1 MPGRTT
7 MASLSLTR
15 VPKLRLNWFR
25 FLSMA
30 ATVDTSLDRPLI
42 ESIDAALSALG
53 TSTRDSVLLYLR
65 KRYSIS
71 LEETPQRMDEFLQA
85 LRALLGYGARVIE
98 KLVIARLVE
107 TNEVPLAEA
116 RGRNLAEIVTL
127 ASKGRNKAGPTV

>member
-1 MPGRTT
+1 MV
-7 MASLSLTR
+7 SLSQTR
-15 VPKLRLNWFR
+15 VRMLRSNWSR
-25 FLSMA
+25 FPSMA
-30 ATVDTSLDRPLI
+30 ATVGTSLDRPLI

-85 LRALLGYGARVIE
+85 LRALLGYGARGIE

-107 TNEVPLAEA
+107 TNEIPLAEA

-127 ASKGRNKAGPTV
+127 SSKGRNKARPTV

>member
-1 MPGRTT
+1 MT
-7 MASLSLTR
+7 
-15 VPKLRLNWFR
+15 
-25 FLSMA
+25 A
-30 ATVDTSLDRPLI
+30 AVSTSLDRPLI

-65 KRYSIS
+65 KRYSLS
-71 LEETPQRMDEFLQA
+71 LEEAPQRMDEFIQA

-127 ASKGRNKAGPTV
+127 ASKGRSRASPTV

>member
-1 MPGRTT
+1 MT
-7 MASLSLTR
+7 
-15 VPKLRLNWFR
+15 
-25 FLSMA
+25 A
-30 ATVDTSLDRPLI
+30 AVSTSLDRPLI

-53 TSTRDSVLLYLR
+53 TSTRDSVLIYLR

-71 LEETPQRMDEFLQA
+71 LEDSPQRIDDFLQA

-107 TNEVPLAEA
+107 TNEIPLAEA

-127 ASKGRNKAGPTV
+127 SSKGRNKARPTV